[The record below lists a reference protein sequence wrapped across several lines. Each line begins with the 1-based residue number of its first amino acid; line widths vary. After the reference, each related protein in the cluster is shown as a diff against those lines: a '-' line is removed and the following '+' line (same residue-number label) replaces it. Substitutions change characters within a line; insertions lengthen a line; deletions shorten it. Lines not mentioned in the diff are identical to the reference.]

1 MTETIKKSLRD
12 SKGARWG
19 ALAVVS
25 FTMMTGYYINYVIS
39 PLKPLFE
46 QYWGWDSADFGLWN
60 SAYGW
65 FNVFF
70 LMLIFGGIILDKM
83 GVRFTGIGASLTM
96 IIGTALQYIAVAQI
110 IPVDGTI
117 FGMKTQIA
125 IGALGFGIFGVGV
138 EVAGITVSKIIV
150 KWFKGKEM
158 ALAMGLEMA
167 TARMGT
173 ALALALPLPM
183 AKFFHYIAPQEI
195 IDQVTK
201 PGDYLIDVAGEV
213 HMFAVSPPVM
223 LGLGLLVAGFVAFIW
238 YTFMDTKLE
247 KSEGISDEVSEEDA
261 FKVSDILFI
270 IKNKGFW
277 LIALLCVLFYSGVFP
292 FLYYATDLMI
302 NKYHVNP
309 DFAGTI
315 PGLLPFGT
323 IILTPFFGNIYDRKG
338 KGATI
343 MLIGSVMLLVAH
355 ILFSIPAIDH
365 YFVAIALIIF
375 LGITFSLVPSAM
387 WPSVPKIIPEKQ
399 LGTAYALIFWVQNW
413 GLMGVPLLIGVVLEN
428 HCKVFNEAGEFT
440 HYDYTIPMMIFAA
453 TGLLAIVVALMLK
466 AEDRKKGYGLELP
479 NIKQ

>member
-1 MTETIKKSLRD
+1 MNQITKSLRD

-46 QYWGWDSADFGLWN
+46 EAFGWNSVDFGLWN

-70 LMLIFGGIILDKM
+70 LMLIFGGIILDKI
-83 GVRFTGIGASLTM
+83 GVRFTGLSAALTM
-96 IIGTALQYIAVAQI
+96 FVGTLLQYAAIEGLVPMEGVFFEGTFLEMKSQI
-110 IPVDGTI
+110 
-117 FGMKTQIA
+117 FY
-125 IGALGFGIFGVGV
+125 GALGFGIFGVGV
-138 EVAGITVSKIIV
+138 EVAGITVSKVIV
-150 KWFKGKEM
+150 KWFKGKEL

-173 ALALALPLPM
+173 ALALALPYPM
-183 AKFFHYIAPQEI
+183 ATAWLGTKAEPALSAP
-195 IDQVTK
+195 
-201 PGDYLIDVAGEV
+201 
-213 HMFAVSPPVM
+213 MM
-223 LGLGLLVAGFVAFIW
+223 LGLGLLVAGFIAFIW
-238 YTFMDTKLE
+238 YTFMDKKLE
-247 KSEGISDEVSEEDA
+247 ASEGVKDEISEEDE
-261 FKVSDILFI
+261 FKISDIFTILV
-270 IKNKGFW
+270 NKGFW

-302 NKYHVNP
+302 NKYGVDP
-309 DFAGTI
+309 EFAGAI

-323 IILTPFFGNIYDRKG
+323 ILLTPIFGSIYDRKG

-355 ILFSIPAIDH
+355 IFFAIPFINH
-365 YFVAIALIIF
+365 YVVAIALIMF
-375 LGITFSLVPSAM
+375 LGVTFSLVPSAM

-413 GLMGVPLLIGVVLEN
+413 GLMGMPLLIGWALDKYNPEVLAA
-428 HCKVFNEAGEFT
+428 KAAKAAGDT
-440 HYDYTIPMMIFAA
+440 SVIIPVYDYTVPMMIFAA
-453 TGLLAIVVALMLK
+453 TGLLAIIIALMLK
-466 AEDRKKGYGLELP
+466 AEDKKKGYGLELP
-479 NIKQ
+479 NMES

>member
-1 MTETIKKSLRD
+1 MTEAIKKSLRD

-39 PLKPLFE
+39 PLKPLLE
-46 QYWGWDSADFGLWN
+46 EHLNWSSQDFGIWN

-70 LMLIFGGIILDKM
+70 LMLIFAGIILDKM

-96 IIGTALQYIAVAQI
+96 LIGTVLQYIAIEQVF
-110 IPVDGTI
+110 PMEGLV
-117 FGMKTQIA
+117 FGFKTQIA
-125 IGALGFGIFGVGV
+125 VGALGFGIFGVGV
-138 EVAGITVSKIIV
+138 EAAGITVSKIIV

-173 ALALALPLPM
+173 ALALAIPLPM
-183 AKFFHYIAPQEI
+183 ARAFGVDGMPNISA
-195 IDQVTK
+195 
-201 PGDYLIDVAGEV
+201 
-213 HMFAVSPPVM
+213 PVM

-238 YTFMDTKLE
+238 YTFMDKKLE
-247 KSEGISDEVSEEDA
+247 VSEGIKDDISEEDE
-261 FKVSDILFI
+261 FKLKDILFI
-270 IKNKGFW
+270 IRNKGFW

-302 NKYHVNP
+302 NKYSVSEK
-309 DFAGTI
+309 FAGAI
-315 PGLLPFGT
+315 PSLLPMGT
-323 IILTPFFGNIYDRKG
+323 ILLTPFFGNLYDRKG

-343 MLIGSVMLLVAH
+343 MLIGSIFLLVVH
-355 ILFSIPAIDH
+355 IFFSIPALDSYI
-365 YFVAIALIIF
+365 VAIGLILF
-375 LGITFSLVPSAM
+375 LGVTFSLVPSAM

-413 GLMGVPLLIGVVLEN
+413 GLMGMPLLIGWVLDKYCIIDYVTTVN
-428 HCKVFNEAGEFT
+428 GEKPI
-440 HYDYTIPMMIFAA
+440 YDYTIPMMIFAA
-453 TGLLAIVVALMLK
+453 TGFFAIIIALALK
-466 AEDRKKGYGLELP
+466 AEDKKKGYGLELP
-479 NIKQ
+479 NIEK